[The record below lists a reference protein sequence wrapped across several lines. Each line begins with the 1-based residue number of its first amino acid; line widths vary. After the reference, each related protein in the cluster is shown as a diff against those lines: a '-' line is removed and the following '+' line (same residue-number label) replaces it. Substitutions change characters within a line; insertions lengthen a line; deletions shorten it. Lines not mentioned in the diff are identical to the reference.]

1 MNKVNTLESY
11 TYKLSEE
18 KIAEITRQVEEWVIS
33 EKKATSYNP
42 TKMELEMKSKEIAR
56 EI

>member
-33 EKKATSYNP
+33 ERKATIYKP
-42 TKMELEMKSKEIAR
+42 TKMEIETKSKEI
-56 EI
+56 EKS